1 LKTLIEV
8 AKFLRMKSG
17 DNLDKPSVLVLAPT
31 ATAAHIIDGQTIEA
45 GLELMPGQNTEN
57 IQQYS
62 SLATLSYKYDQVKC
76 LFIDEISMVG
86 AKKFHNIH
94 TKCQRLFEK
103 DKPFGGLPV
112 ICCGDFLQL
121 PPVLD
126 SAIYERY
133 VQKGKASFT
142 TPHNWK
148 IYFKQYELTEKM
160 RSLEDPDFSTMCDK
174 IGTNTMSDLDIDH
187 LKERLIPCPNEYNN
201 DAYKT
206 GDLAIIVYSNE
217 KREKIN
223 YEKLKLIQGPSEVFT
238 ATHPEKDV
246 GKIPSKK
253 LRGNYTKT
261 GNLPYQL
268 EVKVDC
274 PVMLTVNVN
283 KPDGLTN
290 GARGYVVEWGSYSS
304 IYSPKQEKVEIIWV
318 KFADNVGANVAA
330 RGRKN
335 MVTKA

>member
-1 LKTLIEV
+1 
-8 AKFLRMKSG
+8 
-17 DNLDKPSVLVLAPT
+17 
-31 ATAAHIIDGQTIEA
+31 
-45 GLELMPGQNTEN
+45 
-57 IQQYS
+57 
-62 SLATLSYKYDQVKC
+62 
-76 LFIDEISMVG
+76 MVG

-103 DKPFGGLPV
+103 VKTFGGLPV

-121 PPVLD
+121 PPVRD

-142 TPHNWK
+142 THNWK

-201 DAYKT
+201 EANNT

-223 YEKLKLIQGPSEVFT
+223 YEKLKLIKGPSEVF
-238 ATHPEKDV
+238 
-246 GKIPSKK
+246 I
-253 LRGNYTKT
+253 
-261 GNLPYQL
+261 
-268 EVKVDC
+268 
-274 PVMLTVNVN
+274 
-283 KPDGLTN
+283 
-290 GARGYVVEWGSYSS
+290 
-304 IYSPKQEKVEIIWV
+304 
-318 KFADNVGANVAA
+318 
-330 RGRKN
+330 
-335 MVTKA
+335 